1 MDLLSL
7 IKISVNA
14 IFKNKIRAF
23 LTILGIVIGIFSV
36 ITLMALGKGAENYIL
51 DQVATVGDNLIVVV
65 PGKSDSEFS
74 APPSQQGLSITSL
87 TYNDAEALKNS
98 SIGTAIDLVAP
109 EVRGQFKTSSPL
121 GEMNATVFGST
132 AEYFTIR
139 NVKIVEGR
147 IFDEKEV
154 NSLSRLAVV
163 GPKVTTIL
171 FPNQNAIGQTIKINQ
186 INFTIIGI
194 TEDKGNEDGVD
205 LDKVIYLPVTTTQKQ
220 LLGINHLFDINIQ
233 ATDSDSLEIAKQQ
246 IGTIL
251 RNRHNITDPANDDF
265 TIYDIKQALDILS
278 EITGILSIL
287 LGAIAAISLIVGG
300 IGIMNIMLVSVTER
314 TREIGLRKALGA
326 TIPDIRTQFL
336 IEAVILTIIGGVVGI
351 LLGYFTTL
359 MVQIFSTLRPEITPI
374 SVILSLVVASIFGI
388 IFGLYPANKAAN
400 LDPIT
405 ALRYE

>member
-171 FPNQNAIGQTIKINQ
+171 FPNQKAIGQTIKINQ

-233 ATDSDSLEIAKQQ
+233 ATNSKSLEIAKQQ

>member
-171 FPNQNAIGQTIKINQ
+171 FPNQKAIGQTIKINQ

-233 ATDSDSLEIAKQQ
+233 ATNSDSLEIAKQQ